1 MTELGYGNDVYKLAL
16 LQSQQRADLITKLK
30 VLPGHNA
37 KLMSLFDVI
46 DELYPRKVLAE
57 QIKQHTPS

>member
-1 MTELGYGNDVYKLAL
+1 MID
-16 LQSQQRADLITKLK
+16 QLK

-46 DELYPRKVLAE
+46 DEVKFYAVHNFITAIPEKA
-57 QIKQHTPS
+57 SS